1 MAATKDY
8 VKLFGKEIVSE
19 IRLRYSKHESCYTIG
34 RALKISTG
42 IVNKI
47 LLQTGCYDPYRFSR
61 SAFYIKAEDLIIE
74 AYSNDEMDYG
84 YSGQSKYTYKSL
96 SIIEKEMYNKI

>member
-19 IRLRYSKHESCYTIG
+19 IRLRYSNHESCYTIG

-42 IVNKI
+42 IINKI
-47 LLQTGCYDPYRFSR
+47 LLQTGCM
-61 SAFYIKAEDLIIE
+61 ILI
-74 AYSNDEMDYG
+74 DFQ
-84 YSGQSKYTYKSL
+84 GQLFTLKQ
-96 SIIEKEMYNKI
+96 KI